1 MYTTTEAIVLQL
13 HPYKDKSAVVKLYSG
28 QMGLI
33 SCWVSSVHGKKS
45 KTKSAILQPLSL
57 IKAEIS
63 YRENS
68 NMPQL
73 KEISVLVHT
82 PNIPM
87 SIEKSS
93 LALFL
98 SELLLRCLKESSSD
112 IPLYSFIKDTICLLD
127 TTKEKCSNFHIVF
140 LVRLCE
146 HLGLLPDGNY
156 SSLTPYFNLEE
167 SIYQNEVPLHP
178 HFLFPVE
185 SECLS
190 NISTLPME
198 EFYLPVIQSPLRKK
212 LLKGLLE
219 YYGIHLGMPPLKSHL
234 ILEEVL

>member
-13 HPYKDKSAVVKLYSG
+13 HPYKDKSAVVKLYSA

-33 SCWVSSVHGKKS
+33 SCWVGSVHGKKS

-63 YRENS
+63 YRENN

-73 KEISVLVHT
+73 KEISVSIHT

-87 SIEKSS
+87 GIEKSS

-98 SELLLRCLKESSSD
+98 SELLLHCLKESSSD
-112 IPLYSFIKDTICLLD
+112 LPLYSFIKDTVCLLD

-156 SSLTPYFNLEE
+156 SAQTPYFNLEE
-167 SIYQNEVPLHP
+167 STYQKEVPLHP
-178 HFLFPVE
+178 HFLFPAE

-190 NISTLPME
+190 NVSTLPME
-198 EFYLPVIQSPLRKK
+198 QFYLPTIPSALRKN
-212 LLKGLLE
+212 LLHGLLE
-219 YYGIHLGMPPLKSHL
+219 YYVLHLGMSPLKSHL